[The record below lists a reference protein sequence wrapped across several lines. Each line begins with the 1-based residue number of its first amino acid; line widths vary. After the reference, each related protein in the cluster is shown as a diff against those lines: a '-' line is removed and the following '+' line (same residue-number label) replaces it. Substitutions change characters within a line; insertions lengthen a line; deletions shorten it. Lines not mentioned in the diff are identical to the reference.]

1 MTLRRDEMRTL
12 DRLIRVRRVR
22 ARLAMAAL
30 GRSQARQMA
39 EAALLDR
46 VTILLASGGVGA
58 GVVSADAAT
67 ARASA
72 DAMLGRL
79 SDDVGRRLA
88 VTEDERRRMREAMGR
103 AQAAVDAAVA
113 RRAEREME
121 S

>member
-1 MTLRRDEMRTL
+1 MTGRRDEMRSL
-12 DRLIRVRRVR
+12 ERLIRVRRVR

-30 GRSQARQMA
+30 GRAQVRRAS
-39 EAALLDR
+39 EAALRDR
-46 VTILLASGGVGA
+46 VAMLLAGGGA
-58 GVVSADAAT
+58 GFGVVAADAVA

-88 VTEDERRRMREAMGR
+88 GTEAERRQLAQALGR

-113 RRAEREME
+113 RRAEREVK
-121 S
+121 